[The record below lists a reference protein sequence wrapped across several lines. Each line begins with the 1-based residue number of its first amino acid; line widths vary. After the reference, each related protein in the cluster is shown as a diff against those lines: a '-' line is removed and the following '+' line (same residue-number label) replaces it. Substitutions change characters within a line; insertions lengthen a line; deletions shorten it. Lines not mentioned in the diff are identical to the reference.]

1 MFKKIDTN
9 AYQSC
14 LIQSGLPGEVAE
26 TATRIISEKILSFQ
40 KVARP
45 FIWLI
50 VPTFGTSYLVYMYY
64 SKSLKGE
71 IAQFLKKAGVPAE
84 AIPNL
89 ITLTQK

>member
-1 MFKKIDTN
+1 MFKKIDVNT
-9 AYQSC
+9 YQSC
-14 LIQSGLPGEVAE
+14 LIETGLPPKIAE
-26 TATRIISEKILSFQ
+26 TATRIISEKISAFQ

-50 VPTFGTSYLVYMYY
+50 VPTLGTSYLVYMHY
-64 SKSLKGE
+64 SKSLKNE
-71 IAQFLKKAGVPAE
+71 IAQFLEKAVVPAE